1 MDIRIFILESVALK
15 DRGNL
20 CMSPLTAVLDACVL
34 FPASLRDT
42 LLRAANMNLYRMR
55 LTDEI
60 LEEVSRNL
68 IKKGMPEYKAQR
80 LVAKI
85 KGRFSD
91 AFITDHR
98 SMIVAMPI
106 NEKDRHVLAA
116 AVASNAQVIVT
127 QNLKDFPSN
136 LLAPFHIEAQH
147 PDKFFTSLFHA
158 YYDQMIEL
166 LLEQAANLHDPPM
179 TIVDI
184 LEVLMLHTPNF
195 V

>member
-1 MDIRIFILESVALK
+1 
-15 DRGNL
+15 
-20 CMSPLTAVLDACVL
+20 MSPLTAVLDACVL